1 MVREARRLPM
11 DVAVAR
17 DVARAAMGVAVAP
30 RLPSLNFYGGF
41 GFRVQGTVQ
50 SLGWLVLG
58 LTKALQ
64 RFVLVGV
71 SGFGFMASA

>member
-1 MVREARRLPM
+1 MCKGLRTGFFRVKEG
-11 DVAVAR
+11 VS
-17 DVARAAMGVAVAP
+17 MG
-30 RLPSLNFYGGF
+30 STSDFYGGF

>member
-1 MVREARRLPM
+1 MFKRFLKGMCKGLRTGFFRVKEG
-11 DVAVAR
+11 VS
-17 DVARAAMGVAVAP
+17 MG
-30 RLPSLNFYGGF
+30 STSDFYGGF

-50 SLGWLVLG
+50 SLGWIVLG